1 MRRRAF
7 AILFSLCWIVFATG
21 CVERRFVVESNPPG
35 AMVYVNNEPYG
46 PTPVDIP
53 FLYYGNYDIQ
63 LVKDG
68 YQTKNIKQKISAPW
82 YEYPGI
88 DFVSEVVVPFQF
100 TDIRPLFYELEP
112 NQPPNLDQL
121 KIDADQLRQRSKG
134 LPAPRYPDLDKR
146 PKKGAQPP
154 PGSAGSVLPGTRPD
168 REPPIEKIEA
178 PPINLPPPPAN

>member
-7 AILFSLCWIVFATG
+7 AILFSLSWIVFATG

-53 FLYYGNYDIQ
+53 FLYYGDYDIQ

-68 YQTKNIKQKISAPW
+68 YQTKNVKQKVSAPW

-88 DFVSEVVVPFQF
+88 DFISEVVVPFQF

-112 NQPPNLDQL
+112 IQPPNLDQL
-121 KIDADQLRQRSKG
+121 KIDADELRQRSKG

-146 PKKGAQPP
+146 PKKGKAPP
-154 PGSAGSVLPGTRPD
+154 PASGGVLPVSPREK
-168 REPPIEKIEA
+168 EPPIEKEVG
-178 PPINLPPPPAN
+178 PPIAPPPPG